1 MPAPPSAGTTSFKQQ
16 GYTQLWWGTEA
27 LPLGNYIAVSCRPKQ
42 RADTIETQQGSG
54 LTAVVTQVVDGSDFE
69 ITVEEDLTITPPHVG
84 SLVILENIFVS
95 GAALG
100 NTIPPFGATAITN
113 GNFLV
118 INNDF
123 NAERKAVGQRVLLCK
138 SYVALNAANGGGNPN
153 I

>member
-1 MPAPPSAGTTSFKQQ
+1 MAAPPAAGNTSFKQT

-54 LTAVVTQVVDGSDFE
+54 LTAVVTQIVDGSDFE

-84 SLVILENIFVS
+84 SIVILENIFVS

-100 NTIPPFGATAITN
+100 NTIPPFSTTPITN
-113 GNFLV
+113 GSFTIV
-118 INNDF
+118 NNDF
-123 NAERKAVGQRVLLCK
+123 NAERKAVGQRVLLAK
-138 SYVALNAANGGGNPN
+138 SYVAISTTNGGGNPV

>member
-1 MPAPPSAGTTSFKQQ
+1 MAAPPSAGTTSFKQT

-27 LPLGNYIAVSCRPKQ
+27 LPLGNYIVVSARPKQ
-42 RADTIETQQGSG
+42 RADTIRTEQGSG
-54 LTAVVTQVVDGSDFE
+54 LTAVISQVVDGSDFE

-84 SLVILENIFVS
+84 SVVTLENIFVS

-100 NTIPPFGATAITN
+100 NTIPPFGNTAITN
-113 GNFLV
+113 GSFLI

-123 NAERKAVGQRVLLCK
+123 NAERKAVGQRVLLAQ
-138 SYVALNAANGGGNPN
+138 SFVAVTGVTGGGNPV